1 MYLRMLCLTLGVGLG
16 LTVLTEASDTNLSA
30 SENAR
35 IEQEVVSANEQM
47 NKAAESLD
55 VGKFFDWIL
64 DEAKGPIIQDGRLF
78 QTREEAK
85 AAVERGYQG
94 VRTLNR
100 TFDQTFVTVLSKESA
115 LVSSSGVSRIALMDG
130 RSFEAPFAVSLVFV
144 LRDGQWKVLQGHYS
158 TPNR

>member
-64 DEAKGPIIQDGRLF
+64 DSLF
-78 QTREEAK
+78 R
-85 AAVERGYQG
+85 
-94 VRTLNR
+94 
-100 TFDQTFVTVLSKESA
+100 
-115 LVSSSGVSRIALMDG
+115 
-130 RSFEAPFAVSLVFV
+130 RSLLIVFMA
-144 LRDGQWKVLQGHYS
+144 GAFS
-158 TPNR
+158 F